1 MLIYRY
7 VTDEKGTMSLVFR
20 LKRSVVR
27 SAKSLARVTV
37 KFGVGVVSYL
47 AFDNHVAT
55 LRKVEVK

>member
-1 MLIYRY
+1 
-7 VTDEKGTMSLVFR
+7 MSLVFR